1 MSKIFI
7 RLILA
12 LSMAINF
19 STFGETG
26 LNKKDLYTIGESY
39 VPIVVTVDEIP
50 RSAWTRFLH
59 IH

>member
-1 MSKIFI
+1 MSKILIRFI
-7 RLILA
+7 LMMSIA
-12 LSMAINF
+12 LNF
-19 STFGETG
+19 TTFGETG

-50 RSAWTRFLH
+50 RSVWTRFLH